1 MFILFL
7 VFQVY
12 SFNIS
17 TNLFNAILLLILSSY
32 LLLFNVVRNMKLY
45 PMINVDFLTKIKN
58 VKEHATMLLK
68 DYPDKFHC
76 IKNATV
82 LIIDEVS
89 SMSQD
94 LFSFIYYLV
103 KYIKEGQDEETS
115 QDYWDGAIKNF
126 LVILVGD
133 VMQNLPIPLKDY
145 DINLLRGKGH
155 TYKKDGDLPFF
166 TSPCFYKTFDIG
178 MLFSSHHRGEVDS
191 TFVKLCL
198 KARTNK
204 MNQDD
209 LDEFMKLIGGAVFEP
224 FDTLAPESVGG
235 KGDDNMRMLIATA
248 NQMARFKIDRDEALI
263 VQRKFLFKDRLDA
276 CTSFALSP
284 RNQPVVPAKLKIL
297 TGERDIISKYA
308 TFPKEGEAPVDQMTI
323 RYACD
328 DFMYASGNEC
338 IGMTERTK
346 ATLKG

>member
-1 MFILFL
+1 
-7 VFQVY
+7 
-12 SFNIS
+12 
-17 TNLFNAILLLILSSY
+17 
-32 LLLFNVVRNMKLY
+32 
-45 PMINVDFLTKIKN
+45 MINVDFQSKIKN
-58 VKEHATMLLK
+58 VKEHAKILMET
-68 DYPDKFHC
+68 YPDKFHL
-76 IKNATV
+76 IKMASV

-89 SMSQD
+89 SMSCD
-94 LFSFIYYLV
+94 LFSFLFYLI
-103 KYIKEGQDEETS
+103 KYIKEEQSEQIS

-133 VMQNLPIPLKDY
+133 VMQNLPIPLKSY
-145 DINLLRGKGH
+145 DINLLRNMNKKH

-209 LDEFMKLIGGAVFEP
+209 IDEFMELIGGAVFEP
-224 FDTLAPESVGG
+224 SDTHASPYVGG
-235 KGDDNMRMLIATA
+235 KGSNNLRLLVATA
-248 NQMARFKIDRDEALI
+248 NQMGRVTKCRDEHSMAHN
-263 VQRKFLFKDRLDA
+263 KYLFKDRLDA
-276 CTSFALSP
+276 CTSFALSL
-284 RNQPVVPAKLKIL
+284 RIQPVVPAKLKIL

-308 TFPKEGEAPVDQMTI
+308 MFPKEGEATVNQKTI
-323 RYACD
+323 VKHACD
-328 DFMYASGNEC
+328 DIVYTSGNEC
-338 IGMTERTK
+338 IGMTETFK